1 MFDLS
6 CSHVQFFTIV
16 YLYYIFG
23 SFFPLSYHD
32 ICKLRLSTYL
42 TVCLLT
48 EKPQIID
55 IFTSSNMFKEE
66 GDRVELKCE
75 AEGIPAPLISWVRA
89 GGGILP
95 SGGRELVVSMAGSS

>member
-1 MFDLS
+1 
-6 CSHVQFFTIV
+6 
-16 YLYYIFG
+16 
-23 SFFPLSYHD
+23 
-32 ICKLRLSTYL
+32 
-42 TVCLLT
+42 
-48 EKPQIID
+48 
-55 IFTSSNMFKEE
+55 MFKEE